1 MSPTFEFTV
10 DSAPDL
16 KVDLEV
22 ISSCKNNN
30 PYTQLQVRFKDQVD
44 VNKVTYRLNGTG
56 TPKNF
61 VERGNGVNVWYIS
74 PPDLNTNIRTQTIE
88 LIYTNIHSITQT
100 SKTCSI
106 TLANA
111 FEVKKVEKLKLTR
124 TPTTVV
130 NTLQVEGKDGVKPY
144 RYVFN
149 GQDYDTNNVYELKIT
164 DPDYVDPISGKTK
177 KKVEVQV
184 IDASG
189 CIASDT
195 IYEEYF
201 DVMIPNFFTPNGDG
215 VYDTWAP
222 MHVEKYPFLRATIFD
237 RFGRRLKVLRAG
249 EAWDGKYEG
258 RDMPTGDYWYI
269 VELTDEFD
277 TRIFNGNF
285 TLYR

>member
-1 MSPTFEFTV
+1 M
-10 DSAPDL
+10 
-16 KVDLEV
+16 
-22 ISSCKNNN
+22 
-30 PYTQLQVRFKDQVD
+30 
-44 VNKVTYRLNGTG
+44 
-56 TPKNF
+56 
-61 VERGNGVNVWYIS
+61 GNQTNVFRIA
-74 PPDLNTNIRTQTIE
+74 PPDLNTNIQTQTIE
-88 LIYTNIHSITQT
+88 LVYARKHSITQT
-100 SKTCSI
+100 TRTCVS
-106 TLANA
+106 TPTT
-111 FEVKKVEKLKLTR
+111 FEVNKVEKLKLTR

-149 GQDYDTNNVYELKIT
+149 GEDYDTKNVYELKIT
-164 DPDYVDPISGKTK
+164 DPDYIDPISGKTK
-177 KKVEVQV
+177 KKVDVQV

-189 CIASDT
+189 CTASAT
-195 IYEEYF
+195 FYEEYF

-222 MHVEKYPFLRATIFD
+222 MHVEKYPFIRSTIFD

-277 TRIFNGNF
+277 TRVFNGNF